1 VNRFPAAAAAGPAR
15 GFALEPPRPYLGR
28 DMTFLKFF
36 SPVAA
41 YRDLRQFVA
50 TRRRHELWF
59 MALSL
64 AVTSLIL
71 FIFVKD
77 SSTGMSK
84 PYERNII
91 YVEQWPITRTDEQ
104 IKAQQKIDQAKKA
117 IALAELK
124 KRKEAKQAEFKRLD
138 DKLES
143 WGF

>member
-1 VNRFPAAAAAGPAR
+1 VIRLPVVRGRPAR
-15 GFALEPPRPYLGR
+15 GFALEPSRPYLAAK
-28 DMTFLKFF
+28 MTFLKNL
-36 SPVAA
+36 SPIGAI
-41 YRDLRQFVA
+41 RDLRFFLA

-64 AVTSLIL
+64 AVTLLIV
-71 FIFVKD
+71 FVFFKD
-77 SSTGMSK
+77 NHFEK

-104 IKAQQKIDQAKKA
+104 IRAQQKIDQAKKH
-117 IALAELK
+117 IQQAELK
-124 KRKEAKQAEFKRLD
+124 KRREAKKAEFKRLD

>member
-1 VNRFPAAAAAGPAR
+1 LPVASAAGRR
-15 GFALEPPRPYLGR
+15 GGLPWSPRALILGP

-36 SPVAA
+36 SPLAA
-41 YRDLRQFVA
+41 YRDLRLFLA

-64 AVTSLIL
+64 AVTTLI
-71 FIFVKD
+71 IFVFFKD
-77 SSTGMSK
+77 ANFQK

-104 IKAQQKIDQAKKA
+104 IRAQQKIDQAKKA
-117 IALAELK
+117 IQLAELK
-124 KRKEAKQAEFKRLD
+124 KRREAKQAEFKRVEE
-138 DKLES
+138 KLEK